1 MKHGRAERGRI
12 SGYEVGA
19 RRLSCLRRKL
29 RLQRQLEEFATANVS
44 STRLRAEPQRAL
56 EGEAERHLNLSRASD
71 RLVHDTQAARCWRG
85 IKIRTV
91 NREIV
96 EKQVLRD
103 VIDGDVEARCIGEV
117 EDLEAE
123 LEGSPLGQLR
133 ELHKR
138 EVGPFLPGLA
148 EDVALT
154 GGEIGFV
161 SVARG
166 NRTT

>member
-12 SGYEVGA
+12 SSDEVRA

-29 RLQRQLEEFATANVS
+29 RFQRQLEEFATANVS

-56 EGEAERHLNLSRASD
+56 EGEAERHLNLSRTPN

-85 IKIRTV
+85 IQIRTV
-91 NREIV
+91 DREIV

-103 VIDGDVEARCIGEV
+103 VVDGDVEARRIGEV

-123 LEGSPLGQLR
+123 LERSPL
-133 ELHKR
+133 
-138 EVGPFLPGLA
+138 
-148 EDVALT
+148 
-154 GGEIGFV
+154 
-161 SVARG
+161 
-166 NRTT
+166 